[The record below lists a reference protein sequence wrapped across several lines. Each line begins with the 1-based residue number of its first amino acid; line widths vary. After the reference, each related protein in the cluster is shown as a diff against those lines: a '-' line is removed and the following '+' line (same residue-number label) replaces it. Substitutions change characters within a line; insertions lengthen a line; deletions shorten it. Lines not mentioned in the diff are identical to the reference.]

1 MKDVVGMTDRITAL
15 FLAATFR
22 TSCGLGNCHDCSE
35 VYKELKD
42 GKCPREY
49 FNEFTHKEIRDFIQ
63 KGADILI
70 GLQTKHTNIDEE
82 EFLKM
87 WLEQKE

>member
-1 MKDVVGMTDRITAL
+1 MKDVVRVTDRTIGL
-15 FLAATFR
+15 FLAATAR
-22 TSCGLGNCHDCSE
+22 TSCGISNCHNCSE

-49 FNEFTHKEIRDFIQ
+49 FNKFTHEEIRDFIQ
-63 KGADILI
+63 KGTDILI
-70 GLQTKHTNIDEE
+70 GLQAGHANIDEE